1 MHSQCVMPGRE
12 WAELRRANGMRGLA
26 VPASALGA
34 DCRSDRDIDVRV
46 GFEPDRMPGSLG
58 VAGLEMELSALPGG
72 REVDP
77 GTPEGPGRHVRQD
90 VPDAADLRHA
100 QG

>member
-1 MHSQCVMPGRE
+1 MLGRE

-34 DCRSDRDIDVRV
+34 DGRSDRDIDVRV
-46 GFEPDRMPGSLG
+46 GFEPDRLPG

-77 GTPEGPGRHVRQD
+77 GTPEDPGRHVRQD
-90 VPDAADLRHA
+90 VPDAVDVRHA